1 MPIKLRSTRALPF
14 NAPHFVNA
22 TLSAA
27 PYVSQVT
34 TSLGSREQLIVE
46 RQIKSYVA
54 RQARIGIKNAAAL
67 LIDAR
72 SMQVKAW
79 VGSADFFDSR
89 IDGQVNG
96 VLAKRSPGSALKPFI
111 YGLALDQGLIH
122 PRTILK
128 DAPASFGAF
137 SPENF
142 DGTFQG
148 PIAAE
153 DALIHSRN
161 VPAVS
166 LAASLTHPTLYQ
178 FLKTAGVSD
187 LRPEN
192 YYGLALALG
201 GAEVSMLELAQ
212 LYASLANGG
221 ILRPARLTATE
232 PDVPGTRVLS
242 EAASFIV
249 LDMLSHN
256 PRPDQAFA
264 AEHTRGNYI
273 AAWKTG
279 TSWGFRDAWAAG
291 VFGPFVLVVWAGN
304 FDGHGNPAF
313 VGISAAAPLF
323 FDISDA
329 LRISDPAWAPRPMS
343 PPATVARLAVCAA
356 SGQLPNAECPQT
368 VSTWFIPGR
377 SPIAVS
383 ELHRAFMIDT
393 RNAQIACPPYD
404 LRYVRRV
411 VYEVWPSDLLR
422 LFALAG
428 LPRRSPP
435 PLDARCDPER
445 MQLLGAA
452 PRITSPLRGVI
463 YTVRL
468 AAEKNHSLTLRAT
481 ADAEAQ
487 EIFWFAGPA
496 YLGKATRGSDL
507 SWTPSAPGEY
517 LLRAVDNRGRSD
529 SRAVRVAW
537 EQ

>member
-1 MPIKLRSTRALPF
+1 LRA
-14 NAPHFVNA
+14 
-22 TLSAA
+22 
-27 PYVSQVT
+27 
-34 TSLGSREQLIVE
+34 
-46 RQIKSYVA
+46 YVA
-54 RQARIGIKNAAAL
+54 RQSRIGIRNAAAL
-67 LIDAR
+67 LVDAR

-79 VGSADFFDSR
+79 VGSANFFDAG

-111 YGLALDQGLIH
+111 YALALDQGLIH

-142 DGTFQG
+142 DGVFQG
-148 PIAAE
+148 PITAE
-153 DALIHSRN
+153 EALIHSRN

-166 LAASLTHPTLYQ
+166 LAAALASPTLHQ
-178 FLKTAGVSD
+178 FLQTAGVAD
-187 LRPEN
+187 LRSEN

-201 GAEVSMLELAQ
+201 GVEVSMLELAQ

-221 ILRPARLTATE
+221 MLRPLRYSAAA
-232 PDVPGTRVLS
+232 PDVAGRRVLS

-256 PRPDQAFA
+256 PRPDRAVA
-264 AEHTRGNYI
+264 AEHARGNY
-273 AAWKTG
+273 AVAWKTG

-291 VFGPFVLVVWAGN
+291 VFGPYVLVVWVGN
-304 FDGHGNPAF
+304 FDGRGNPAF

-323 FDISDA
+323 FDITDA
-329 LRISDPAWAPRPMS
+329 VRIADPAWMPRPMA
-343 PPATVARLAVCAA
+343 PPATVVKLDVCAA
-356 SGQLPNAECPQT
+356 SGQLPNADCPQT
-368 VSTWFIPGR
+368 ASTWFIPGR

-383 ELHRAFMIDT
+383 DLHRAFMIDT
-393 RNAQIACPPYD
+393 RSARIACPPYD
-404 LRYVRRV
+404 LQHVRRE

-435 PLDARCDPER
+435 LLDALCDSAAMP
-445 MQLLGAA
+445 LLGAA
-452 PRITSPLRGVI
+452 PRITSPLRGVV
-463 YTVRL
+463 YTIRL
-468 AAEKNHSLTLRAT
+468 AAEKNRSLTLRAT

-496 YLGKATRGSDL
+496 YLGKAARGNDF
-507 SWTPSAPGEY
+507 SWTPNAPGEY
-517 LLRAVDNRGRSD
+517 LLRAIDHRGRSD
-529 SRAVRVAW
+529 ARAVRVAW